1 MPPALSWT
9 PAEDA
14 SLRALVARH
23 GPKRWSAIA
32 AELGGKNPKQC
43 RRRWRNALAIDA
55 KATTWT
61 PAEDAA
67 LQRYQRE
74 LGNRWTE
81 IGERFGDRT
90 DNACKNRWHALAK
103 RGPGGASGEDGS
115 AASAAAASRRRAAS
129 SSAPSAPP
137 PPAPDPKRRRLLAP
151 LQRSGTLPTPFDQ
164 PAAPAP
170 PLSLLVER
178 GSLSAEDAALAEQV
192 NSLRGF
198 PLHIEVTPLPS
209 SGVMLPLAGGSGAW
223 VPGPGGGSWRLSAG
237 GGAHSSLA
245 EVIGWLNA
253 TATGSMPVPE
263 VAPEAAPARR
273 TRGGAAA
280 AQQQQ
285 QPARA
290 GGAGAPAPAP
300 AGAGAAG
307 VGAAAAG
314 LNTEQRDF
322 LSRLFARAR
331 TGTADAFAL
340 GGGASGGLGGS
351 GGLAAALA
359 GPPLL
364 GSAPSLGLLS
374 GRGLSPP
381 PLGRGS
387 GSGGFLGSGGRR
399 VSSGLVLGARCSGS
413 GGLAA
418 PAARLDPLGRTRSAS
433 SGGAAALPRTS
444 SRERRAGAPLAAAPP
459 LASAPLDIAMLPSL
473 SLGEIDMVLEALG
486 QAR

>member
-32 AELGGKNPKQC
+32 AELGVKNPKQC

-103 RGPGGASGEDGS
+103 RGPGASGEDGS
-115 AASAAAASRRRAAS
+115 AASGAAASRRRAAS

-137 PPAPDPKRRRLLAP
+137 PPGPDPKRRRLLAP

-253 TATGSMPVPE
+253 TATGSIPLPE
-263 VAPEAAPARR
+263 VAPEQPARR
-273 TRGGAAA
+273 TRGAAA
-280 AQQQQ
+280 AQQQQQQ

-290 GGAGAPAPAP
+290 GG

-364 GSAPSLGLLS
+364 GAAPSLGLLS

-381 PLGRGS
+381 PLGRAS

-399 VSSGLVLGARCSGS
+399 VSSGLVLGARASGS
-413 GGLAA
+413 GSCGLAA
-418 PAARLDPLGRTRSAS
+418 QAARLGPLGRTRSAS
-433 SGGAAALPRTS
+433 SGGAAAAALPRTS